1 MYTTV
6 CTKNTH
12 NNKYYPGRASVGI
25 QDVIGRV
32 QLNRLRE
39 YLAREFKLVPLERLV
54 AFLLQFIRRHDVI
67 FLFSRPFFLSCEEEA
82 FVCFFFVSSS
92 FVCFFRAAAR
102 QTKREVLS
110 FFASPPRSVFFGG
123 FSFFFSFSRKTCPR
137 SFYTLTHHFW
147 FSLAE

>member
-25 QDVIGRV
+25 QDVIGRI

-54 AFLLQFIRRHDVI
+54 AFLLQCIRRHDVI
-67 FLFSRPFFLSCEEEA
+67 FLCSRPFFL
-82 FVCFFFVSSS
+82 FVKKLFLLFFLSPLRLSVFLE
-92 FVCFFRAAAR
+92 
-102 QTKREVLS
+102 QQQDKQREKFCL
-110 FFASPPRSVFFGG
+110 FLPPPLSVFFGG
-123 FSFFFSFSRKTCPR
+123 FSFFFSFLKL
-137 SFYTLTHHFW
+137 FALVHFTLINIIFG
-147 FSLAE
+147 SP

>member
-54 AFLLQFIRRHDVI
+54 AFLLQFIRRHDVF

-82 FVCFFFVSSS
+82 FVCFFF
-92 FVCFFRAAAR
+92 
-102 QTKREVLS
+102 LS
-110 FFASPPRSVFFGG
+110 PLRLSVFLEQQQDKQREKFCL
-123 FSFFFSFSRKTCPR
+123 FSPLLLVLFFSADFPFFFPF
-137 SFYTLTHHFW
+137 
-147 FSLAE
+147 

>member
-54 AFLLQFIRRHDVI
+54 AFLLQFIRRHDVF

-82 FVCFFFVSSS
+82 FVCFFFCLL
-92 FVCFFRAAAR
+92 FVCLFFRAAAR
-102 QTKREVLS
+102 TNKGREVLFS
-110 FFASPPRSVFFGG
+110 FFASSSFCFFRRI
-123 FSFFFSFSRKTCPR
+123 FLFFFLFKTFCPR
-137 SFYTLTHHFW
+137 SFYSH
-147 FSLAE
+147 

>member
-54 AFLLQFIRRHDVI
+54 AFLLQCIRRHDVI
-67 FLFSRPFFLSCEEEA
+67 FLCSRPFFL
-82 FVCFFFVSSS
+82 FVKKLFLLFFLSPLRLSVFLEQQQDKQREKFCLFRLSSS
-92 FVCFFRAAAR
+92 FCFFRR
-102 QTKREVLS
+102 IFL
-110 FFASPPRSVFFGG
+110 
-123 FSFFFSFSRKTCPR
+123 FFFLFKTFCPR
-137 SFYTLTHHFW
+137 SFYSH
-147 FSLAE
+147 

>member
-54 AFLLQFIRRHDVI
+54 AFLLQCIRRHDVI
-67 FLFSRPFFLSCEEEA
+67 FLCSRPFFL
-82 FVCFFFVSSS
+82 FVKKLLCAFFFVSSS

-102 QTKREVLS
+102 KTKREKFCLFS
-110 FFASPPRSVFFGG
+110 PPPRSVFFGG
-123 FSFFFSFSRKTCPR
+123 FSFFFFLFKTCPR
-137 SFYTLTHHFW
+137 S
-147 FSLAE
+147 

>member
-67 FLFSRPFFLSCEEEA
+67 FLCSRPFFL
-82 FVCFFFVSSS
+82 V
-92 FVCFFRAAAR
+92 
-102 QTKREVLS
+102 KKLLLS
-110 FFASPPRSVFFGG
+110 FLSPLRLSVFLEQPKKHQQREKFCLFSPPPRSVFFGG
-123 FSFFFSFSRKTCPR
+123 FSFFFFLFS
-137 SFYTLTHHFW
+137 
-147 FSLAE
+147 

>member
-110 FFASPPRSVFFGG
+110 FFASSSFCFFRRI
-123 FSFFFSFSRKTCPR
+123 FLFFFSFLKLALVH
-137 SFYTLTHHFW
+137 FTLTSFLVLL
-147 FSLAE
+147 SRVV

>member
-25 QDVIGRV
+25 QDVIGRI

-67 FLFSRPFFLSCEEEA
+67 FLFSRPFFLSFEEEA
-82 FVCFFFVSSS
+82 FVCFFFLSPLRLSV
-92 FVCFFRAAAR
+92 FLEQQQDKQREKFCFLF
-102 QTKREVLS
+102 LP
-110 FFASPPRSVFFGG
+110 PPRSVFFGG
-123 FSFFFSFSRKTCPR
+123 FSFFFFLFT
-137 SFYTLTHHFW
+137 
-147 FSLAE
+147 